1 MSDAV
6 LGGAA
11 REEDPQSV
19 MFLKI
24 PGGRGRL
31 LAIWLQSWD
40 KSSARPRDLGINPG
54 LSKVVPGLSKVVPAW
69 VLEKQKVTQS
79 GISCLRGHLTLSIFE
94 DSGFS

>member
-40 KSSARPRDLGINPG
+40 KSSAWPRDLGIN
-54 LSKVVPGLSKVVPAW
+54 PGLSKVVPAW
-69 VLEKQKVTQS
+69 VLEKQKITQS